1 MKKILFI
8 LISTIL
14 ALPIPAFE
22 LNKISEFSFSE
33 MYGYSN
39 HGLMIQNN
47 KLYTSNFRGLRIFD
61 ILNDTL
67 VLNQEI
73 NMSHLQ
79 YDLDVKN
86 SIVLLSA
93 IPDNLFYH
101 VDIQD
106 PANPII
112 STPINYLGDHLFFID
127 GDYAYVN
134 DRSTNNEWNIH
145 VYNYE
150 TFEEITSFWTPH
162 PGSGIRKFKDGVG
175 SFTENSIRY
184 LYDISDPFSLQLIG
198 SGTTNQSMAYWRAE
212 IIQDTLLFCGD
223 NNSFHIY
230 NISDLFNW
238 EFLSESEGCHSFRVS
253 DDNLIAISGI
263 NARLY
268 DISNLYEPVLID
280 EIELNQL
287 EEIRDLCVNDNIVYF
302 VTGMGRLFVYDIGN
316 DKFELIQCVYN
327 EGYMYGGGYL
337 YNDQLYI
344 STMLDGIN
352 QWDLTDLYNPQQI
365 ESYFTD
371 HYSVILRGDE
381 DKMIQFCWNSEPLLQ
396 TDMAIQINTDGNL
409 EGMARLTDEVF
420 AGWMNF
426 IDGVGY
432 FNATFEVFNK
442 YIINDDNEF
451 EVVGNMDLPE
461 GVLGGQIFFPN
472 DQVAYLTPPHELLV
486 INNINTNDQME
497 LVNSYT
503 TPTAGAETAAFF
515 ENLFFLSEEGDLCTC
530 SIYDIS
536 NPLAPELL
544 LQIPESGLIAVDEE
558 NELLFLGNYE
568 CTVYDLSS
576 WETGIIPE
584 IYSFTN
590 WSECQEIIP
599 FKRDCNDY
607 LIYIESTSCS
617 IYQYD
622 YEQNPAV
629 DDIISIK
636 PHISNYP
643 NPFNP
648 ETNISFNLTTEIT
661 EDIEL
666 TIYNI
671 KGQRIRQFSIF
682 NNQSSILWDGKDGNN
697 KSVSSGIYMYQLKV
711 DGKAIAS
718 KKCLLLK

>member
-230 NISDLFNW
+230 
-238 EFLSESEGCHSFRVS
+238 
-253 DDNLIAISGI
+253 
-263 NARLY
+263 
-268 DISNLYEPVLID
+268 
-280 EIELNQL
+280 
-287 EEIRDLCVNDNIVYF
+287 
-302 VTGMGRLFVYDIGN
+302 
-316 DKFELIQCVYN
+316 
-327 EGYMYGGGYL
+327 
-337 YNDQLYI
+337 
-344 STMLDGIN
+344 
-352 QWDLTDLYNPQQI
+352 
-365 ESYFTD
+365 
-371 HYSVILRGDE
+371 
-381 DKMIQFCWNSEPLLQ
+381 
-396 TDMAIQINTDGNL
+396 
-409 EGMARLTDEVF
+409 
-420 AGWMNF
+420 
-426 IDGVGY
+426 
-432 FNATFEVFNK
+432 
-442 YIINDDNEF
+442 
-451 EVVGNMDLPE
+451 
-461 GVLGGQIFFPN
+461 
-472 DQVAYLTPPHELLV
+472 
-486 INNINTNDQME
+486 
-497 LVNSYT
+497 
-503 TPTAGAETAAFF
+503 
-515 ENLFFLSEEGDLCTC
+515 
-530 SIYDIS
+530 
-536 NPLAPELL
+536 
-544 LQIPESGLIAVDEE
+544 
-558 NELLFLGNYE
+558 
-568 CTVYDLSS
+568 
-576 WETGIIPE
+576 
-584 IYSFTN
+584 
-590 WSECQEIIP
+590 
-599 FKRDCNDY
+599 
-607 LIYIESTSCS
+607 SC
-617 IYQYD
+617 
-622 YEQNPAV
+622 
-629 DDIISIK
+629 
-636 PHISNYP
+636 
-643 NPFNP
+643 
-648 ETNISFNLTTEIT
+648 
-661 EDIEL
+661 
-666 TIYNI
+666 
-671 KGQRIRQFSIF
+671 
-682 NNQSSILWDGKDGNN
+682 
-697 KSVSSGIYMYQLKV
+697 
-711 DGKAIAS
+711 
-718 KKCLLLK
+718 KK